1 MRPARL
7 SPFEVKVYESAVVF
21 VAFQF
26 GGRGVRNRLDATTEA
41 EALAAAGKLRKDN
54 PANVR
59 PVMIYAVDA
68 AGNKAMI
75 GTV

>member
-7 SPFEVKVYESAVVF
+7 SPFEVTVHANAVAF

-26 GGRGVRNRLDATTEA
+26 GGRGVRNRLDAPTEA
-41 EALAAAGKLRKDN
+41 EAITAAERLREEN

>member
-1 MRPARL
+1 MRAARL
-7 SPFEVKVYESAVVF
+7 SPFEIKVYENAVAF

-26 GGRGVRNRLDATTEA
+26 GGRGVRNRLDAPTEA
-41 EALAAAGKLRKDN
+41 EAIAAAGKLREEN

>member
-1 MRPARL
+1 MKRARL
-7 SPFEVKVYESAVVF
+7 SPFEETVYAGATAF
-21 VAFQF
+21 TAFQF
-26 GGRGVRNRLDATTEA
+26 GGRGVRNRLDAPTEA
-41 EALAAAGKLRKDN
+41 EAIAAAGKLREEN